1 MLEEVNLE
9 PMAPPAPQ
17 APKNKEA
24 PPERLGRYR
33 LVRPISTG
41 GMARVFE
48 GRRESLAGV
57 SPRVAIKVILPDF
70 ATDEGF
76 QRLFVNEAR
85 IGSQLQHQNLVQIQD
100 FDRQGEHF
108 YLVMEFVDGVTLR
121 RAIGLSRKHGML
133 IPVPVIAELGRQVCD
148 GLHYAHTACGED
160 GHPLH
165 LVHRDIKPSNLILN
179 AQGVVKV
186 LDFGISKA
194 LFSRERQGSVKGT
207 WGYMSPEQSTGIDVG
222 PQADVFGLASV
233 LYELATLRPLF
244 PEKEPKDLRA
254 ALTADEGAKRA
265 AALAG
270 PAGIL
275 ASVLVRALQRDPQA
289 RFPSALAFQRALG
302 GLMANPVTAREQLVH
317 FWATL
322 MELQGENPTGGA
334 YRSQSLRGHASRA
347 SSQASAVSLG
357 TGSQASASMSAP
369 GAVSVGST
377 PSQAKGLQIAVGR
390 APPDIDLGEPIE
402 EPRARRRGPAFAGVV
417 ATLLAL
423 AILVFAGSRVLQGRR
438 VHTGNAATD
447 NTPVNL
453 VTLLGSIDQEQQE
466 DPTPAPRDS
475 ETTQPTSKESPTAAE
490 TSVSAPAPSVPE
502 ARVQPTPPPTPSSR
516 PVEAEQPVS
525 SQEQAAQE
533 SASSAQPTEPDDE
546 PDTVAPESSGSATA
560 AEAGGLLTVSSL
572 PRSQVIVDGKF
583 VGWAPML
590 QHPVPSGSHTITLV
604 ADDGRRYTFRV
615 SLEEGEE
622 VRKVWHFD
630 KGTWVEQ

>member
-1 MLEEVNLE
+1 M
-9 PMAPPAPQ
+9 APQ
-17 APKNKEA
+17 APQPPRKMEA

-85 IGSQLQHQNLVQIQD
+85 IGSQLHHQNLVQIQD

-160 GHPLH
+160 GKALH

-186 LDFGISKA
+186 VDFGISKA

-207 WGYMSPEQSTGIDVG
+207 WGYMSPEQAAGGEVG
-222 PQADVFGLASV
+222 AQADVFGLAAV

-254 ALTADEGAKRA
+254 ALAADEGAKRA
-265 AALAG
+265 TALTG
-270 PAGIL
+270 PAGVL
-275 ASVLVRALQRDPQA
+275 APVLVRALQRDPQA
-289 RFPSALAFQRALG
+289 RFPTALAFQRALG
-302 GLMANPVTAREQLVH
+302 GLIANPVTSREQLVH

-322 MELQGENPTGGA
+322 MELQGENPASGA
-334 YRSQSLRGHASRA
+334 YRSHSLRDRSSRG
-347 SSQASAVSLG
+347 SSQASAHSLG
-357 TGSQASASMSAP
+357 TGSHASASMSVP
-369 GAVSVGST
+369 GPA
-377 PSQAKGLQIAVGR
+377 PSQGQGLQVAVGR
-390 APPDIDLGEPIE
+390 APPDLDLDLGSPEPQKKK
-402 EPRARRRGPAFAGVV
+402 RRRSGAFLGAL

-423 AILVFAGSRVLQGRR
+423 SILVFAGSRVLHERR
-438 VHTGNAATD
+438 TTTTSVVPQQAAVD
-447 NTPVNL
+447 L
-453 VTLLGSIDQEQQE
+453 ESLLGAVGESVQ
-466 DPTPAPRDS
+466 DPESPPSEPAPPSASSNSRPAV
-475 ETTQPTSKESPTAAE
+475 ETAPPRKPAA
-490 TSVSAPAPSVPE
+490 S
-502 ARVQPTPPPTPSSR
+502 TPSEPRS
-516 PVEAEQPVS
+516 EAPPRSEPSAREKPRTSEVP
-525 SQEQAAQE
+525 AAQE
-533 SASSAQPTEPDDE
+533 AKEP
-546 PDTVAPESSGSATA
+546 AASSGSAD
-560 AEAGGLLTVSSL
+560 EARGLLTISSL

-590 QHPVPSGSHTITLV
+590 QHPVAPGSHTITLV

-615 SLEEGEE
+615 TLEEGAE